1 MRILRSIFIFT
12 LGVFAA
18 CQTPAPDASKPDIRT
33 PQLFEAWQADGNAQK
48 VDAFRAFLQL
58 QGVGNV
64 VPLHQLLRTA
74 SFWNAPDCR
83 LTPLPFDV
91 PPLESWGNLVPTL
104 KLVVELRRR
113 GLLPESEVV
122 SAYRNP
128 AMNTCAGGAAGS
140 AHLAAGAMDFSPNNL
155 AAARAAITG
164 LCAFWK
170 TEGAAWNMGLG
181 LYEGGR
187 IHVDTKRYRTWG
199 DSYGGDSAVCLK

>member
-1 MRILRSIFIFT
+1 MRSVSVNVIFT
-12 LGVFAA
+12 LSLLAA

-33 PQLFEAWQADGNAQK
+33 PQLFQAWQAEGNAK
-48 VDAFRAFLQL
+48 RVDAFRAFLES
-58 QGVGNV
+58 QGVAGV

-74 SFWNAPDCR
+74 SFWNAADCR

-91 PPLESWGNLVPTL
+91 PPQESWGNLVPTL

-155 AAARAAITG
+155 AAGRAAIAG

-170 TEGAAWNMGLG
+170 AEGLAWNMGLG
-181 LYEGGR
+181 LYDGGR
-187 IHVDTKRYRTWG
+187 IHVDTKRHRTWG
-199 DSYGGDSAVCLK
+199 DSYGSDSAVCLK